1 MRFFLKHG
9 RNVESV
15 KEKIEKG
22 NDYNVMNL
30 RHRKNEKTNKD
41 SLGK

>member
-1 MRFFLKHG
+1 MHE
-9 RNVESV
+9 RNVESI

-30 RHRKNEKTNKD
+30 RHRENEKKDRD